1 MISSQRVVGALLKIH
16 HAGVVHNDFT
26 DRHIIAKELAD
37 LNPER
42 PWYPMIVD
50 FGEAKMDHNCPYKDN
65 KVETYIRAPSRADFK
80 CAELYVECRDTA
92 QLWHSS
98 KCRPSCF
105 SPSQLLPSRAA
116 NFALLIFVRS
126 R

>member
-1 MISSQRVVGALLKIH
+1 MMISSQRVVGDLLKIH

-26 DRHIIAKELAD
+26 DRHIIAKKLAD

-65 KVETYIRAPSRADFK
+65 KVETYIRAPARADFK
-80 CAELYVECRDTA
+80 CAELYVACRDTA
-92 QLWHSS
+92 QLWHSNHMEVFGVACPIEWADDGPEAS
-98 KCRPSCF
+98 AKM
-105 SPSQLLPSRAA
+105 A
-116 NFALLIFVRS
+116 
-126 R
+126 